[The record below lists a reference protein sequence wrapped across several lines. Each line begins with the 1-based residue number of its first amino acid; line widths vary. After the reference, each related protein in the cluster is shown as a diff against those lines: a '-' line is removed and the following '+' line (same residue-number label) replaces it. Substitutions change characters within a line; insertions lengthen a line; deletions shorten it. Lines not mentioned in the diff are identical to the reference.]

1 MTARD
6 KVLNAGNLQD
16 LCRCLK
22 AEGKRIV
29 FTNGCFDL
37 LHVGHLRYLEAART
51 LGDHLVVGVNSDG
64 SVHRIKGA
72 LRPITAEVERSE
84 MVAALYCVDYVT
96 IFSDPDP
103 LSLICLVRPDV
114 LVKGA
119 DWPLDRMVGA
129 KEVLAWGGEIA
140 RIPLVPESSTTLII
154 ERILARFGAK
164 DSIPV

>member
-6 KVLNAGNLQD
+6 KVLSAGDLQD
-16 LCRCLK
+16 ICRCQK
-22 AEGKRIV
+22 AEGKRII

-64 SVHRIKGA
+64 SVHRIKGT
-72 LRPITAEVERSE
+72 LRPITAEMERAE

-119 DWPLDRMVGA
+119 DWPLDRIVGA
-129 KEVLAWGGEIA
+129 KDVLAWGGEVA

>member
-6 KVLNAGNLQD
+6 KVLNAGNLQT
-16 LCRCLK
+16 LCRRLK

-37 LHVGHLRYLEAART
+37 LHVGHLRYLEAAQS

-64 SVHRIKGA
+64 SVHRIKGT
-72 LRPITAEVERSE
+72 LRPITAEMERAE

-119 DWPLDRMVGA
+119 DWPLDRIVGA
-129 KEVLAWGGEIA
+129 KEVLAWGGEVA

-164 DSIPV
+164 DSIPI